1 MSETYL
7 YWGLALLAASI
18 LLLVVE
24 VFVPSGGVI
33 SVLAALVG
41 IGGVIML
48 FLHSTTWG
56 LLGSLTLLV
65 AFPAAFAFLVK
76 VWPHTYFGRVM
87 MGEKPLEQVE
97 AERLAAEEER
107 KRWLGLLGREGIAV
121 TDLRPVGVVRID
133 GQRYDA
139 LAETTM
145 ITAGQKVRVTVVE
158 GRQIKVRAVA

>member
-1 MSETYL
+1 MNEAYL
-7 YWGLALLAASI
+7 YWGLGLLAAGV

-33 SVLAALVG
+33 AVVAAITSIIG
-41 IGGVIML
+41 IVML

-56 LLGSLTLLV
+56 LIGTLTFMV
-65 AFPAAFAFLVK
+65 AAPAVFAFWVK
-76 VWPHTYFGRVM
+76 VWPQTYFGRKM
-87 MGEKPLEQVE
+87 MGEKPLEEVE

-107 KRWLGLLGREGIAV
+107 RRWLGLLGKEGLAM
-121 TDLRPVGVVRID
+121 TDLRPVGVVRIE

-145 ITAGQKVRVTVVE
+145 IAAGQKVRVTVVE
-158 GRQIKVRAVA
+158 GSQIKVRAVA

>member
-1 MSETYL
+1 MNEAYL
-7 YWGLALLAASI
+7 YWGLGLLAAGV

-33 SVLAALVG
+33 AVLAALTSIAG
-41 IGGVIML
+41 IVML
-48 FLHSTTWG
+48 FFHSTTWG
-56 LLGSLTLLV
+56 LVGSLTFLV
-65 AFPAAFAFLVK
+65 AAPTVFAFWVK
-76 VWPHTYFGRVM
+76 VWPHTYFGRKM

-97 AERLAAEEER
+97 SERLAAEEER
-107 KRWLGLLGREGIAV
+107 RRWLGLLGKEGLAM

-145 ITAGQKVRVTVVE
+145 IAAGQKVRVTVVE
-158 GRQIKVRAVA
+158 GSQIKVRAVV